1 MDREADVIRS
11 EMSDTRAQLDRKLR
25 LLETRAKEM
34 TPRAYARRYMPDYL
48 AERAIG
54 TVLTLIGLRMAWKM
68 YRRRPRER
76 RREQLRAAV
85 IARRSW

>member
-25 LLETRAKEM
+25 LLESRAKEM
-34 TPRAYARRYMPDYL
+34 TPRAYARRHMPDYL
-48 AERAIG
+48 AERVIG
-54 TVLTLIGLRMAWKM
+54 AVLTLIGVRMAWKM
-68 YRRRPRER
+68 FRRRPRVR

-85 IARRSW
+85 TARRSW